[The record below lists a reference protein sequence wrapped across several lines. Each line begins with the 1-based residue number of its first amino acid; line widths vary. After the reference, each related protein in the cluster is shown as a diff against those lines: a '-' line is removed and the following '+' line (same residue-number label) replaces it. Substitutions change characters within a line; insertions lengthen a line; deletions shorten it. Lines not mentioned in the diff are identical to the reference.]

1 MAQAIYQRS
10 QVETVLAAVQREFD
24 EMPGLVLTAE
34 QAQRL
39 WALEP
44 RMCKAVL
51 GELVETGYLRR
62 THAGQFVK
70 PSAA

>member
-62 THAGQFVK
+62 TQAGQFVK